1 MLNALYA
8 LVLVGA
14 ANTAPLVLK
23 KLIGSRWA
31 SPLDGG
37 RLFFDGEPLFGKSKT
52 VRGVVIGI
60 LAPAVVAPLV
70 GHRWQHGALMG
81 AAAMAGDLLSSFCK
95 RRLKRPPSSQALGL
109 DQIPEV
115 LLPLWV
121 GRTWFDLSYVDIA
134 VVLLLFV
141 VLQLAL
147 SRLFFKLG
155 LREQPY

>member
-1 MLNALYA
+1 VLNALYA

-14 ANTAPLVLK
+14 ANTAPLLLK

-60 LAPAVVAPLV
+60 LAPAVVAPIV

-121 GRTWFDLSYVDIA
+121 GRVWFDLSYVDIA

>member
-1 MLNALYA
+1 MLNAIYA

-14 ANTAPLVLK
+14 ANTAPLLLK
-23 KLIGSRWA
+23 KVLGDRFAW
-31 SPLDGG
+31 PLDGG
-37 RLFFDGEPLFGKSKT
+37 VRFLDGEPLFGKSKT
-52 VRGVVIGI
+52 VRGLVIAV
-60 LAPAVVAPLV
+60 LAPALIAPLV
-70 GHRWQHGALMG
+70 GHQWQHGALMG

-95 RRLKRPPSSQALGL
+95 RRLRRPPSSQALGL

-121 GRTWFDLSYVDIA
+121 GRAWFDLSWLDIA
-134 VVLLLFV
+134 IVLVLFV

-155 LREQPY
+155 LREEPY